1 MQRKY
6 IHCGHPEIVGI
17 YYYEGNVCFENLD
30 CKSGKVIIMVPVME
44 GRTHNGQGSVKTMHH
59 ADG

>member
-6 IHCGHPEIVGI
+6 IHYGYPEIEGL
-17 YYYEGNVCFENLD
+17 YYQEGDVYFENLD

-44 GRTHNGQGSVKTMHH
+44 GRTRNGQGNVKTVHH

>member
-6 IHCGHPEIVGI
+6 IHYGDPEIEGI
-17 YYYEGNVCFENLD
+17 YYQEEDVYVENLD
-30 CKSGKVIIMVPVME
+30 CKGGKVIIMVPVME
-44 GRTHNGQGSVKTMHH
+44 GRTHNEQGSVKAMHH